1 MQKIC
6 AIARIATPIGL
17 VELSANDDALTG
29 VRLDPSDRAPGHIP
43 PGNPLLKQAAE
54 QMQEWFL
61 GKRRRFDLPLIALST
76 PRGEALRAGI
86 TGIAYGQTLT
96 YGELAAQI
104 GSAPRA
110 VGQAC
115 RRNPYPIIIPCHRV
129 TSAGAEEFYSGGEGP
144 RTKAWLIAFEQGKGY
159 AYGSDRLF

>member
-29 VRLDPSDRAPGHIP
+29 VRLDPSDRAPGHVP
-43 PGNPLLKQAAE
+43 AGNPLLKQAAE
-54 QMQEWFL
+54 QMHEWFL
-61 GKRRRFDLPLIALST
+61 GKRQSFDLPLITLST

-86 TGIAYGQTLT
+86 NGIAYGQTLT
-96 YGELAAQI
+96 YGELAARI
-104 GSAPRA
+104 DSAPRA

-115 RRNPYPIIIPCHRV
+115 RRNPYPIIVPCHRV

-144 RTKAWLIAFEQGKGY
+144 RTKAWLIAFEQGKAY
-159 AYGSDRLF
+159 AYGSDWLF